1 MTPITVQLSRYLFL
15 EHTNAPDDPTCRH
28 VDLLLEDG
36 ASCRTWRLSS
46 VPLPNGPSL
55 QAIPLPRHRLIW
67 LERTSAA
74 VSGGRG
80 WGRRIV
86 GGAFQGVL
94 PHNPKEPIK
103 VELLG
108 TAALHLPDPLTL
120 ELANGECRLRTSADN
135 RPAQSP

>member
-1 MTPITVQLSRYLFL
+1 MLQMIRLAAMWIYSWKMAKAA
-15 EHTNAPDDPTCRH
+15 AP
-28 VDLLLEDG
+28 G
-36 ASCRTWRLSS
+36 ALSS

-94 PHNPKEPIK
+94 PDNPKELIR
-103 VELLG
+103 VELRG

-120 ELANGECRLRTSADN
+120 ELADGRCRLHSSAHN
-135 RPAQSP
+135 GPVQTP

>member
-36 ASCRTWRLSS
+36 ESCRTWRLSS

-55 QAIPLPRHRLIW
+55 QAVHLPRHRLIW

-86 GGAFQGVL
+86 GGTFQGVL
-94 PHNPKEPIK
+94 PDNPNELIK
-103 VELLG
+103 VDLRG
-108 TAALHLPDPLTL
+108 TAALHFPDPLTL
-120 ELANGECRLRTSADN
+120 ELADGRCRLHSSAHN
-135 RPAQSP
+135 GPAQSP

>member
-94 PHNPKEPIK
+94 PYNPKEPIE

>member
-1 MTPITVQLSRYLFL
+1 MTPIRVQLSRYLFL

-36 ASCRTWRLSS
+36 ESCRTWRLSS

-55 QAIPLPRHRLIW
+55 QATPLPRHRLIW

-86 GGAFQGVL
+86 GGYYHGHL
-94 PHNPKEPIK
+94 PDNPQERIR
-103 VELLG
+103 VDLLG

-120 ELANGECRLRTSADN
+120 ELAEGECRLHSSTDDS
-135 RPAQSP
+135 PEQSP

>member
-1 MTPITVQLSRYLFL
+1 MTPITTQLSRYLFL
-15 EHTNAPDDPTCRH
+15 EHTNAPDDPACRH

-36 ASCRTWRLSS
+36 ESCRTWRLSS

-80 WGRRIV
+80 CGRRIV

-94 PHNPKEPIK
+94 PDNPTELIR
-103 VELLG
+103 VELIG
-108 TAALHLPDPLTL
+108 TAALHLPDPLIL
-120 ELANGECRLRTSADN
+120 ELADGECRLHSSADN
-135 RPAQSP
+135 RAAQSP

>member
-1 MTPITVQLSRYLFL
+1 MPLSRYLFL
-15 EHTNAPDDPTCRH
+15 EHTNAPDDPVCRH

-36 ASCRTWRLSS
+36 ESCRTWRLCS
-46 VPLPNGPSL
+46 VPLPDGPKL

-86 GGAFQGVL
+86 GGRFQGAL
-94 PHNPKEPIK
+94 PDNPTDLIR

-108 TAALHLPDPLTL
+108 TAALHFPDPLIL
-120 ELANGECRLRTSADN
+120 ELAHGQCRLRSSADDSVAS
-135 RPAQSP
+135 RP

>member
-1 MTPITVQLSRYLFL
+1 MTPIRVQLSRYLFL

-36 ASCRTWRLSS
+36 ESCRTWRLSS

-55 QAIPLPRHRLIW
+55 QATPLPRHRLIW

-86 GGAFQGVL
+86 GGYYHGHL
-94 PHNPKEPIK
+94 PDNPKERIR
-103 VELLG
+103 VDLLG

-120 ELANGECRLRTSADN
+120 ELAEGECRLHSSAADS
-135 RPAQSP
+135 PEQSP

>member
-1 MTPITVQLSRYLFL
+1 MTPITTQLSRYLFL
-15 EHTNAPDDPTCRH
+15 EQTNAPDDPTCRH

-36 ASCRTWRLSS
+36 ESCRTWRLSS

-55 QAIPLPRHRLIW
+55 QATPLPRHRLIW

-86 GGAFQGVL
+86 GGYYHGHL
-94 PHNPKEPIK
+94 PDNPKELIR
-103 VELLG
+103 VDLLG

-120 ELANGECRLRTSADN
+120 ELAEGECRLHSSTDDS
-135 RPAQSP
+135 PEQSP

>member
-1 MTPITVQLSRYLFL
+1 MTPIKKQLSRYLFL

-36 ASCRTWRLSS
+36 ESCRTWRLSS

-55 QAIPLPRHRLIW
+55 QVIPLPRHRLIW

-94 PHNPKEPIK
+94 PDNPKEPIK

-108 TAALHLPDPLTL
+108 TASIHLPDPLTL
-120 ELANGECRLRTSADN
+120 ELANGECRLHTSTG
-135 RPAQSP
+135 

>member
-1 MTPITVQLSRYLFL
+1 MTPITAQLSRYLFL
-15 EHTNAPDDPTCRH
+15 EHTNAPDDPACRH

-36 ASCRTWRLSS
+36 ESCRTWRLSS

-67 LERTSAA
+67 LERTSAP

-86 GGAFQGVL
+86 GGAFYGVL
-94 PHNPKEPIK
+94 PDNPTERIR
-103 VELLG
+103 VELIG

-120 ELANGECRLRTSADN
+120 ELANGQCRLHSSADN

>member
-1 MTPITVQLSRYLFL
+1 M
-15 EHTNAPDDPTCRH
+15 NAPDDPACRH

-36 ASCRTWRLSS
+36 ESCRTWRLRS

-55 QAIPLPRHRLIW
+55 KATPLPRHRLIW

-86 GGAFQGVL
+86 GRTFQGVL
-94 PHNPKEPIK
+94 PDNPKALIR
-103 VELLG
+103 VELRG
-108 TAALHLPDPLTL
+108 TAALRFPDPLTL
-120 ELANGECRLRTSADN
+120 ELADGECRLHSSADN
-135 RPAQSP
+135 RAAQSP

>member
-15 EHTNAPDDPTCRH
+15 EHMNAPDDPTCRH

-36 ASCRTWRLSS
+36 ESCRTWRLSS

-86 GGAFQGVL
+86 GGDFLGVL
-94 PHNPKEPIK
+94 PDNPNELIR
-103 VELLG
+103 VELIG
-108 TAALHLPDPLTL
+108 TAALHLPDPVTL
-120 ELANGECRLRTSADN
+120 ELVDGKCRLHSSAHN

>member
-1 MTPITVQLSRYLFL
+1 MTPITEQLSRYLFL
-15 EHTNAPDDPTCRH
+15 EHTNAPDDPACRH
-28 VDLLLEDG
+28 VDLLLEDDE
-36 ASCRTWRLSS
+36 SCRTWRLSS

-86 GGAFQGVL
+86 GGDFLGVL
-94 PHNPKEPIK
+94 PDNPNELIR
-103 VELLG
+103 VELIG
-108 TAALHLPDPLTL
+108 TAALHLPDPVTL
-120 ELANGECRLRTSADN
+120 ELVDGKCRLHSSAHN

>member
-1 MTPITVQLSRYLFL
+1 MTPITTQLSRYLFL
-15 EHTNAPDDPTCRH
+15 EHTNAPDDPACRH

-36 ASCRTWRLSS
+36 ESCRTWRLSS

-74 VSGGRG
+74 VSEGRG

-94 PHNPKEPIK
+94 PDNPTELIR
-103 VELLG
+103 VELIG

-120 ELANGECRLRTSADN
+120 ELADGECRLHSSADN
-135 RPAQSP
+135 RAAQSP

>member
-1 MTPITVQLSRYLFL
+1 MTPIKEQLSRYLFL

-36 ASCRTWRLSS
+36 ESCRTWRLSS

-94 PHNPKEPIK
+94 PDNPKELIK

-108 TAALHLPDPLTL
+108 TAAIHLPDPLTL
-120 ELANGECRLRTSADN
+120 ELANGECRLHTSTG
-135 RPAQSP
+135 

>member
-1 MTPITVQLSRYLFL
+1 MTPIRVQLSRYLFL

-36 ASCRTWRLSS
+36 ESCRTWRLSS

-55 QAIPLPRHRLIW
+55 QATPLPRHRLIW

-86 GGAFQGVL
+86 GGFYHGHL
-94 PHNPKEPIK
+94 PDNPKERIR
-103 VELLG
+103 VDLLG
-108 TAALHLPDPLTL
+108 TAALYLPDPLTL
-120 ELANGECRLRTSADN
+120 ELAEGECRLHSSADDS
-135 RPAQSP
+135 PEQSP

>member
-1 MTPITVQLSRYLFL
+1 MTPISGQLSRYLFL
-15 EHTNAPDDPTCRH
+15 EHTNAPDDPACRH

-36 ASCRTWRLSS
+36 ESCRTWRLRS

-55 QAIPLPRHRLIW
+55 KATPLPRHRLIW

-86 GGAFQGVL
+86 GGTFQGVL
-94 PHNPKEPIK
+94 PDNPKALIR
-103 VELLG
+103 VELRG
-108 TAALHLPDPLTL
+108 TAALRFPDPLIL
-120 ELANGECRLRTSADN
+120 ELADGECRLHSSADH
-135 RPAQSP
+135 RPTPSP

>member
-1 MTPITVQLSRYLFL
+1 MTPIKVQLSRYLFL
-15 EHTNAPDDPTCRH
+15 EHTNAPDDPACRH

-36 ASCRTWRLSS
+36 ESCRSWRLCT

-86 GGAFQGVL
+86 GGAFHGVL
-94 PHNPKEPIK
+94 PDNPQELIR
-103 VELLG
+103 VELIG

-120 ELANGECRLRTSADN
+120 ELADGECRLHSSADN
-135 RPAQSP
+135 RAAQIP

>member
-55 QAIPLPRHRLIW
+55 QAIPLQRHRLIW

-86 GGAFQGVL
+86 GGAFQGGL
-94 PHNPKEPIK
+94 PDNPKEPIK

-120 ELANGECRLRTSADN
+120 ELANGECRLHTSAHN
-135 RPAQSP
+135 GPAQSP

>member
-1 MTPITVQLSRYLFL
+1 MTPIKVRLSRYLFL
-15 EHTNAPDDPTCRH
+15 EHMNAPDDPTCRH

-36 ASCRTWRLSS
+36 ESCRTWRLCS

-74 VSGGRG
+74 VYGGRG

-94 PHNPKEPIK
+94 PDNPKGLIR
-103 VELLG
+103 VELRV

-120 ELANGECRLRTSADN
+120 ELADGRCRMHSSAHNGPVQT
-135 RPAQSP
+135 P

>member
-15 EHTNAPDDPTCRH
+15 EHMNAPDDPTCRH

-36 ASCRTWRLSS
+36 ESCRTWRLSS

-94 PHNPKEPIK
+94 PVNPKELIR
-103 VELLG
+103 VELRG

-120 ELANGECRLRTSADN
+120 ELADGRCRMHSSANNGPVQT
-135 RPAQSP
+135 P

>member
-15 EHTNAPDDPTCRH
+15 EHINAPDDPTCRH

-36 ASCRTWRLSS
+36 ESCRTWRLSS

-86 GGAFQGVL
+86 GGTFQGVL
-94 PHNPKEPIK
+94 PDNPKALIR
-103 VELLG
+103 VELRG
-108 TAALHLPDPLTL
+108 TAALRFPDPLTL
-120 ELANGECRLRTSADN
+120 ELADGECRLHSSADN
-135 RPAQSP
+135 RAAQSP

>member
-15 EHTNAPDDPTCRH
+15 EHINAPDDPKCRH

-36 ASCRTWRLSS
+36 ESCRTWRLSS
-46 VPLPNGPSL
+46 VPLPNGPSF
-55 QAIPLPRHRLIW
+55 QAIPLPSHRLIW

-94 PHNPKEPIK
+94 PDNPKELIR
-103 VELLG
+103 VELRG

-120 ELANGECRLRTSADN
+120 ELADGRCRMHSSANNGPVQT
-135 RPAQSP
+135 P

>member
-1 MTPITVQLSRYLFL
+1 MTPIKVRLSRYLFL
-15 EHTNAPDDPTCRH
+15 EHMNAPDDPTCRH

-36 ASCRTWRLSS
+36 ESCRTWRLSS
-46 VPLPNGPSL
+46 VPLPNGPNL

-80 WGRRIV
+80 WGRHIV

-94 PHNPKEPIK
+94 PDNPKELIK
-103 VELLG
+103 IELLG
-108 TAALHLPDPLTL
+108 TAALGFPDPLTL
-120 ELANGECRLRTSADN
+120 ELADGECRLHSSAN
-135 RPAQSP
+135 NGPVQTP

>member
-1 MTPITVQLSRYLFL
+1 MTPIRVQLSRYLFL

-36 ASCRTWRLSS
+36 ESCRTWRLSS

-55 QAIPLPRHRLIW
+55 QATPLPRHRLIW

-80 WGRRIV
+80 WARRIM
-86 GGAFQGVL
+86 GGYYQGHL
-94 PHNPKEPIK
+94 PGNPKERIR
-103 VELLG
+103 VDLLG

-120 ELANGECRLRTSADN
+120 ELAEGECRLHSSADDS
-135 RPAQSP
+135 PEQSP

>member
-1 MTPITVQLSRYLFL
+1 MTPITAKLSRYLFL

-36 ASCRTWRLSS
+36 ESCRTWRLCS

-67 LERTSAA
+67 LERTAAA
-74 VSGGRG
+74 VSGERG
-80 WGRRIV
+80 WGRRIL
-86 GGAFQGVL
+86 GGSFQGVL
-94 PHNPKEPIK
+94 PDNSSELIRL
-103 VELLG
+103 ELLG

-120 ELANGECRLRTSADN
+120 ELADGKCRLHSSADN
-135 RPAQSP
+135 RPAQST

>member
-1 MTPITVQLSRYLFL
+1 MTPIRVQLSRYLFL

-36 ASCRTWRLSS
+36 ESCRTWRLSS

-55 QAIPLPRHRLIW
+55 QATPLPRHRLIW

-86 GGAFQGVL
+86 GGYYQGHL
-94 PHNPKEPIK
+94 PDNPKELIR
-103 VELLG
+103 VDLLG

-120 ELANGECRLRTSADN
+120 ELAEGECRLHSSADDS
-135 RPAQSP
+135 PEQSP

>member
-1 MTPITVQLSRYLFL
+1 MTPIRVQLSRYLFL

-36 ASCRTWRLSS
+36 ESCRTWRLSS

-55 QAIPLPRHRLIW
+55 QATPLPRHRLIW
-67 LERTSAA
+67 LQRTSAA

-86 GGAFQGVL
+86 GGYYHGHL
-94 PHNPKEPIK
+94 PDNPKERIR
-103 VELLG
+103 VDLLG

-120 ELANGECRLRTSADN
+120 ELAEGECRLHSSADDS
-135 RPAQSP
+135 PEQSP

>member
-94 PHNPKEPIK
+94 PDNPKELIR
-103 VELLG
+103 VELIG

>member
-1 MTPITVQLSRYLFL
+1 MTPITAQLSRYLFL
-15 EHTNAPDDPTCRH
+15 EHTNAPDDPACRH

-36 ASCRTWRLSS
+36 ESCRTWRLSS

-94 PHNPKEPIK
+94 PDNPNELIK
-103 VELLG
+103 VDLRG
-108 TAALHLPDPLTL
+108 TAALHFPDPLTL
-120 ELANGECRLRTSADN
+120 ELADGGCRLHASAHN
-135 RPAQSP
+135 GPAQSP

>member
-1 MTPITVQLSRYLFL
+1 MTPIRVQLSRYLFL

-36 ASCRTWRLSS
+36 ESCRTWRLSS

-55 QAIPLPRHRLIW
+55 QATPIPRHRLIW

-86 GGAFQGVL
+86 GGYYHGHL
-94 PHNPKEPIK
+94 PDNPKERIR
-103 VELLG
+103 VDLLG

-120 ELANGECRLRTSADN
+120 ELAEGECRLHSSADDS
-135 RPAQSP
+135 PEQSP

>member
-1 MTPITVQLSRYLFL
+1 MTPITTQLSRYLFL

-36 ASCRTWRLSS
+36 ESCRTWRLCS

-67 LERTSAA
+67 LERRAAA

-80 WGRRIV
+80 WGRRIL
-86 GGAFQGVL
+86 GGSFQGVL
-94 PHNPKEPIK
+94 PDNPSELIRL
-103 VELLG
+103 ELLG

-120 ELANGECRLRTSADN
+120 ELADGKCRLHSSADN
-135 RPAQSP
+135 RPAQST

>member
-1 MTPITVQLSRYLFL
+1 MTPIKEQLSRYLFL

-36 ASCRTWRLSS
+36 ESCRTWRLSS

-94 PHNPKEPIK
+94 PDNPKELIK

-108 TAALHLPDPLTL
+108 TAAIHLPDPLTL
-120 ELANGECRLRTSADN
+120 ELANGECRLHTST
-135 RPAQSP
+135 

>member
-1 MTPITVQLSRYLFL
+1 MTPIKEQLSRYLFL

-36 ASCRTWRLSS
+36 ERCRTWRLSS

-74 VSGGRG
+74 VSRGRG
-80 WGRRIV
+80 WGRRIM

-94 PHNPKEPIK
+94 PDNPKELIK

-108 TAALHLPDPLTL
+108 TAAIHLPDPLTL
-120 ELANGECRLRTSADN
+120 ELANGECRLHTSTG
-135 RPAQSP
+135 